1 MADNKTS
8 HTDEGLQDNEQIEQ
22 AILALQQQPSQ
33 EMLAHA
39 LTVLRRRMLAH
50 GQLIVAVEPPV
61 GDNQMRLQAI
71 QTDDGKKWWTAFTS
85 FDEEIKGGGS
95 VMSTFLTDIEKL
107 FTSALSV
114 EEIDGV
120 IINPWNRTLMLD
132 KNLSKD
138 TLNIKVR
145 YLNEQA
151 YAMSVYITLYQ
162 KRLKE
167 ASNKNKPLV
176 TQFFKQA
183 TIDHKAFKDAD
194 TEFTLAYYNTPD
206 VPTPFCLDCD
216 WVSTLAFIRSIDW
229 SKL

>member
-39 LTVLRRRMLAH
+39 LTVLRRRMF
-50 GQLIVAVEPPV
+50 AVEPPV

-132 KNLSKD
+132 KNL
-138 TLNIKVR
+138 IRIVR
-145 YLNEQA
+145 G
-151 YAMSVYITLYQ
+151 
-162 KRLKE
+162 
-167 ASNKNKPLV
+167 
-176 TQFFKQA
+176 
-183 TIDHKAFKDAD
+183 
-194 TEFTLAYYNTPD
+194 
-206 VPTPFCLDCD
+206 
-216 WVSTLAFIRSIDW
+216 
-229 SKL
+229 